1 MDDEACDRIEEVM
14 RVSHKYRFLKIE
26 GIFNG
31 VSRSEFLA
39 LMLIDKTNGDKQDI
53 SKCIQAG
60 DICKGLN
67 CTPAAISKMLKNL
80 EGKGWIVREVNKD
93 NRRNT
98 NIILTEKGHDV
109 INDARKRINEF
120 TKRISN
126 RLGEDKLDQL
136 ISILEETYEIAR
148 EEINKMEEEK

>member
-60 DICKGLN
+60 DIWKGLN

-136 ISILEETYEIAR
+136 ISILEETYDIAR
-148 EEINKMEEEK
+148 EEIKKMEEEK

>member
-1 MDDEACDRIEEVM
+1 MDNNTCDRIEEVM

-136 ISILEETYEIAR
+136 ISILEETYDIAR

>member
-1 MDDEACDRIEEVM
+1 MDNNTCDRIEEVM

-136 ISILEETYEIAR
+136 ISILEETYDIAR
-148 EEINKMEEEK
+148 EEIKKMEEEK

>member
-1 MDDEACDRIEEVM
+1 MTR
-14 RVSHKYRFLKIE
+14 
-26 GIFNG
+26 
-31 VSRSEFLA
+31 
-39 LMLIDKTNGDKQDI
+39 
-53 SKCIQAG
+53 
-60 DICKGLN
+60 
-67 CTPAAISKMLKNL
+67 
-80 EGKGWIVREVNKD
+80 WIVREVNKD

-136 ISILEETYEIAR
+136 ISILEETYDIAR
-148 EEINKMEEEK
+148 EEIKKMEEEK

>member
-67 CTPAAISKMLKNL
+67 CTPAAISKMLKSL
-80 EGKGWIVREVNKD
+80 ESKGWIIREVNKD

-98 NIILTEKGHDV
+98 NIILTKNCWNNRQV
-109 INDARKRINEF
+109 IHWLYIL
-120 TKRISN
+120 T
-126 RLGEDKLDQL
+126 L
-136 ISILEETYEIAR
+136 IKHKVKQIIIYFIHIHVFRMFDIQITR
-148 EEINKMEEEK
+148 

>member
-136 ISILEETYEIAR
+136 ISILEETYDIAR
-148 EEINKMEEEK
+148 EEIKKKEEEK